1 MTNSNSSLNS
11 SSRLNSNSNLSL
23 SPKEPFLVQDLV
35 IALKDLYDAHQLKKL
50 DNTLAKVGINL
61 NGSLHLEIIPE
72 AQLDWALEKMVLE
85 LSGLKVL
92 PWYLKVNREGM
103 LKMCFRKVHIFGE
116 VYYMHASACRLLGDD
131 VEIYITAKGGDVVW
145 MKK

>member
-1 MTNSNSSLNS
+1 MTNSN
-11 SSRLNSNSNLSL
+11 SRLNSNSTLNLSL

-50 DNTLAKVGINL
+50 DITLAKVGINL
-61 NGSLHLEIIPE
+61 NDSLHLEIIPE
-72 AQLDWALEKMVLE
+72 VQLDWALEKMALE
-85 LSGLKVL
+85 LSGLKIL

-116 VYYMHASACRLLGDD
+116 VYYMHASACRVLGDD
-131 VEIYITAKGGDVVW
+131 VEIYITEKGGEVPG
-145 MKK
+145 